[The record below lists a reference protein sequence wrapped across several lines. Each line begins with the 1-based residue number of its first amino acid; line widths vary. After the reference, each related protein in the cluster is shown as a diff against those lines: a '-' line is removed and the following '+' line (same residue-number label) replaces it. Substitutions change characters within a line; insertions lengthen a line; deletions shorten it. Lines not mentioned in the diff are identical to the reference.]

1 MIGEGCKNRNVPVL
15 CGCVGGGK
23 KKKWTGAPV
32 CVGMAGQDQADSQR
46 VKNGDRV
53 PPPPTPTIQSHLARW
68 IKLFLD
74 VFSAVG
80 VHHGT
85 MVAPVSI

>member
-1 MIGEGCKNRNVPVL
+1 MCLFSAAASEGE
-15 CGCVGGGK
+15 

-32 CVGMAGQDQADSQR
+32 RVGMAGEDQADSQR

-53 PPPPTPTIQSHLARW
+53 PPTPTIQSRLARW